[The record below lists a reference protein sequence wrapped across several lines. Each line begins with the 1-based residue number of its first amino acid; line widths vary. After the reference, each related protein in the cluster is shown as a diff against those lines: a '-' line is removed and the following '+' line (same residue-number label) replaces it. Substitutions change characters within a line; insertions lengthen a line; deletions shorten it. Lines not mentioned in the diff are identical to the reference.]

1 MFKIFETFGL
11 SNIIN
16 NIVIRNVSLD
26 IGTWD
31 IFRIYIKVKY
41 SSNSKYQ
48 IERFSGCSSSIIIFL
63 VKIGIFC
70 KTMFYMRTVCTKSSF
85 ELRYYTIF
93 SLNSKSPQVLHN
105 NVFLFILE
113 ELQGRRHQF
122 PSFIFNMSIIFSFA
136 SLFPF
141 FFFI

>member
-1 MFKIFETFGL
+1 MFRIFETFGL
-11 SNIIN
+11 SDIIN
-16 NIVIRNVSLD
+16 NIIIRNVSLD

-31 IFRIYIKVKY
+31 ISRIYIKIKH
-41 SSNSKYQ
+41 SSNSKCQ

-70 KTMFYMRTVCTKSSF
+70 KTIFYTRTICTKSSF
-85 ELRYYTIF
+85 ELGYYTLF
-93 SLNSKSPQVLHN
+93 SLNLKSPQALHN
-105 NVFLFILE
+105 NVFLSILGK
-113 ELQGRRHQF
+113 LQGRRHQF

-136 SLFPF
+136 GLFPF